1 MSYGNEALAGQEEE
15 AQGGLFGIQF
25 TPKVIGVLI
34 AVAGLAAAIGAFM
47 YVLQP
52 MLTQQEELKTKIA
65 AKESENQAIEASLSR
80 IEEARANLEKAKVAK
95 ADVQVL
101 FGDNRSLDTLVL
113 DINNFIRKAGGQFG
127 SVKPATSEVVTTNL
141 FPTPA
146 PNPKAP
152 PGTIAPTGPYK
163 IQPFTVEMTGTFTQT
178 QSIIRNI
185 ERLQPMIVLG
195 KYTSDIDPETLQLV
209 VNEQGKVLRISE
221 PTLKTIF
228 DMVVIVPAPKEEP
241 PRPAA
246 GTPAAPTPAATPAKP

>member
-25 TPKVIGVLI
+25 TPKIIGVLI
-34 AVAGLAAAIGAFM
+34 AVAGLAAAIGVFM

-52 MLTQQEELKTKIA
+52 LLTQQDELKTKIA
-65 AKESENQAIEASLSR
+65 TKESENKAIEASLSR

-95 ADVQVL
+95 SDVQVL
-101 FGDNRSLDTLVL
+101 FGDTRSLDTLVL

-127 SVKPATSEVVTTNL
+127 SVKPTTSEVITTNL
-141 FPTPA
+141 FPVVA

-152 PGTIAPTGPYK
+152 PGTVAPAGPYQL
-163 IQPFTVEMTGTFTQT
+163 QPFTVEMTGTFTQT

-209 VNEQGKVLRISE
+209 VNEQGKVLRIPE
-221 PTLKTIF
+221 PTLKTTF
-228 DMVVIVPAPKEEP
+228 DMLVIVPAAKEEP
-241 PRPAA
+241 IKPLTPAPA
-246 GTPAAPTPAATPAKP
+246 GTPAKP

>member
-1 MSYGNEALAGQEEE
+1 MSYGEDVLPGQEQE

-25 TPKVIGVLI
+25 TPKIIGVLI
-34 AVAGLAAAIGAFM
+34 AVAGLAAAVGAFM

-52 MLTQQEELKTKIA
+52 MLTQQEELNTKIA
-65 AKESENQAIEASLSR
+65 AKESENKAIEASLSR

-101 FGDNRSLDTLVL
+101 FGDTRSLDTLVL

-127 SVKPATSEVVTTNL
+127 SVKPATSEILTTNL

-146 PNPKAP
+146 PNPQAP
-152 PGTIAPTGPYK
+152 PGTVAPAGPYQ

-195 KYTSDIDPETLQLV
+195 KYTSDIDPETLKLV
-209 VNEQGKVLRISE
+209 VNEQGKVLRIPE

-228 DMVVIVPAPKEEP
+228 DMVVIVPAAKQEP
-241 PRPAA
+241 PR
-246 GTPAAPTPAATPAKP
+246 TPKTAPAATPAKP